1 MSDDLILSVVEELKG
16 IQSSQ
21 FIHRIYDPEFWLDFV
36 PFRKK
41 MAGKQSD
48 THFTYEFEETFFLD
62 LTGTLKYDLHS
73 KGEIHVLEDKETDQG
88 RFWKIKVV
96 SFDPKAIALVNIRLK
111 NTGAGIKVG
120 FYLYEMELDL
130 GALDALGIGREA
142 VIFATRNT
150 LRKNIS
156 IFHKRMRSKGT

>member
-1 MSDDLILSVVEELKG
+1 MNEDLILSVVEELTG

-21 FIHRIYDPEFWLDFV
+21 FVHRIYDPEFWLDII

-48 THFTYEFEETFFLD
+48 THFTYEFEETFLLD

-73 KGEIHVLEDKETDQG
+73 KGVIHVLEDKETDQG

-96 SFDPKAIALVNIRLK
+96 SIEPKAIVHVNIRLRD
-111 NTGAGIKVG
+111 TGTGIKVG
-120 FYLYEMELDL
+120 FYIYELELDL
-130 GALDALGIGREA
+130 GALDALRIGREA

-150 LRKNIS
+150 LRNNIS
-156 IFHKRMRSKGT
+156 IFYKKMRS

>member
-1 MSDDLILSVVEELKG
+1 MSDNLILSVVEELKG
-16 IQSSQ
+16 IRSSQ
-21 FIHRIYDPEFWLDFV
+21 FIHRIYDPEFWLDFI

-48 THFTYEFEETFFLD
+48 SHFTYEFEETFLLD

-73 KGEIHVLEDKETDQG
+73 KGEIHVLEDNETEKG

-96 SFDPKAIALVNIRLK
+96 SLEPKAVALVNIRLK
-111 NTGAGIKVG
+111 DAGTGIKVG
-120 FYLYEMELDL
+120 FYIYELELDL

-142 VIFATRNT
+142 VLFATRNT
-150 LRKNIS
+150 LRNNIS
-156 IFHKRMRSKGT
+156 IFHKRMRS